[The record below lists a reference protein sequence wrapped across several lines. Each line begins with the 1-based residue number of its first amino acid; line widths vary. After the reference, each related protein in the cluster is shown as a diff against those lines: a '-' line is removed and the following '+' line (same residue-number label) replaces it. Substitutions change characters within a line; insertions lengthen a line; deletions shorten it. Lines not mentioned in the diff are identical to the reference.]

1 MIKLGRLFGL
11 AGRQASDATEA
22 IASTCNNTAR
32 RLSHGKIG
40 TIQASVT
47 NPNQTKGLKL
57 APPLAKD
64 TVEFSKKAH
73 GSEFLTTKTSFD
85 NLDKKIKPENFLGG
99 GFEADVYA
107 IDENYVLRMYGGAKS
122 VDYPFTPV
130 EDIFEGKNFG
140 QAIART
146 KKGVSINKRVSGEH
160 LYKCNDTDP
169 ATYMKKL
176 REYSELSDETLDAF
190 VSDVAFI
197 NSKGW
202 RIDQTNPE
210 NFLYDKKTGRIGI
223 LDICKKGRSSLDL
236 YEPYG
241 HDWILDPLLNGHDLF
256 DVYQKLSSEER
267 KEMFELVDKIEKRIV
282 PLCKKYNV
290 PISKWK
296 EDDYMFD
303 SLINFLELR
312 KSIDPTTCEDLYKPI
327 IYQRYPSYIPNY
339 EDLHAKK
346 G

>member
-210 NFLYDKKTGRIGI
+210 NFLY
-223 LDICKKGRSSLDL
+223 
-236 YEPYG
+236 E
-241 HDWILDPLLNGHDLF
+241 
-256 DVYQKLSSEER
+256 KLSSEER